1 MIIRPLAAGDIP
13 AWKRLRAALWPR
25 LNDDENDVE
34 CSRILEQPSRFAVFV
49 AQSPSQAIEG
59 FVEASLREY
68 ADGCDSSP
76 VGYLEGWFVRPQV
89 RRTGV
94 GRRLVSAAEE
104 WARARGCTEMGSD
117 SILENVD
124 GQNAHARLGY
134 LEVERQVCFR
144 KSLIEQGGK

>member
-34 CSRILEQPSRFAVFV
+34 CSRIFEQPSRFAVFV
-49 AQSPSQAIEG
+49 
-59 FVEASLREY
+59 
-68 ADGCDSSP
+68 
-76 VGYLEGWFVRPQV
+76 
-89 RRTGV
+89 GV